1 MHGSGKI
8 KVLPD
13 LVQTFSVFFFPLI
26 MVITSEIVIRRKTP
40 WAKVTALEYNKLGV
54 QTLLSHWSATEIC
67 DSQFPGMVIW

>member
-26 MVITSEIVIRRKTP
+26 MVITSEIVIRRKIP
-40 WAKVTALEYNKLGV
+40 WAKVTALEYISSEFKL
-54 QTLLSHWSATEIC
+54 S
-67 DSQFPGMVIW
+67 

>member
-1 MHGSGKI
+1 MYRAGKI

-13 LVQTFSVFFFPLI
+13 LVQNFSSFFFPLI

-40 WAKVTALEYNKLGV
+40 WAKVIALEYNKFEV

-67 DSQFPGMVIW
+67 DSQFPSMVIW

>member
-26 MVITSEIVIRRKTP
+26 MVITSEIVIRRKTL
-40 WAKVTALEYNKLGV
+40 WVTALEYNKLGV

-67 DSQFPGMVIW
+67 DSQFPVW